1 MFCSKCGAATHAG
14 DTHVPGQVGQVLDE
28 KWRLERKIGEG
39 GMGTVYLAHDLVLD
53 RKVAI
58 KLLARSLAH
67 DADLVGRF
75 EREAKLTAGLEHPNI
90 VAVYSV
96 GRTENR
102 PFMVMKYLEGTALS
116 AHLRARGTVAR
127 DELLSLVRQVC
138 AGLDFIHA
146 RGFIH
151 RDIKTGNIFVG
162 PTGLATILDFGILRP
177 SRNAEAITRTG
188 MVMGTPQYMS
198 PEQALGIRDIDHRAD
213 LYALA
218 VVIYECLTGAL
229 PFEADNDLKLVQ
241 MQAHAP
247 PPEVRQRA
255 PWLPDGLSAV
265 MMRALAKLPE
275 QRFASASDLYLALEA
290 AFGVR
295 YLTGPGGIPLLEQT
309 PPRAANTFPS
319 VPGLVAY
326 PIPLQASPPADFP
339 IPLEPTPPAPGE
351 QRASPV
357 EDEPLVGTLTR
368 PSRPTGR
375 VPGPAASRPESRRW
389 PLLAAGVVAA
399 GVLGGGAWWL
409 LASGGDPVVVAA
421 PVPAPGPVAAVV
433 VPEPPVPEPDPLL
446 PSEGGEA
453 AADTGEEPAGE
464 ELAGDERIAE
474 PLIAVPQVELA
485 ALNGSRP
492 SPTPVRRPP
501 AKSGVG
507 KVNVITTF
515 KGGSYWASILV
526 NGQRRGTTP
535 ALLELPAGRHKLRL
549 ERTGFRPVERQIKV
563 ASGGSAVV
571 RIELIP

>member
-1 MFCSKCGAATHAG
+1 MFCSKCGASTHTG

-255 PWLPDGLSAV
+255 PWLPEGLSAV
-265 MMRALAKLPE
+265 MLRALAKRPE

-295 YLTGPGGIPLLEQT
+295 YLTGPGGIPLLEQA
-309 PPRAANTFPS
+309 PPRAENSFPS

-326 PIPLQASPPADFP
+326 PIPLQASSPADFP

-351 QRASPV
+351 QAASPL
-357 EDEPLVGTLTR
+357 EDEPLVGPLTR

-375 VPGPAASRPESRRW
+375 IPGPVVAPRRRW
-389 PLLAAGVVAA
+389 PLLAAGVLAAGALVGGAGWLLTPGADPEAVAA
-399 GVLGGGAWWL
+399 AI
-409 LASGGDPVVVAA
+409 AATAPVVAVEAPVAEA
-421 PVPAPGPVAAVV
+421 PVPEAEPQSEQLLPAETLAAAPDAGV
-433 VPEPPVPEPDPLL
+433 EPTGREPD
-446 PSEGGEA
+446 EA
-453 AADTGEEPAGE
+453 PDGT
-464 ELAGDERIAE
+464 
-474 PLIAVPQVELA
+474 PQVALA
-485 ALNGSRP
+485 ALSETRP
-492 SPTPVRRPP
+492 GPTPTRRPA

-549 ERTGFRPVERQIKV
+549 ERAGFRPVERQIKV